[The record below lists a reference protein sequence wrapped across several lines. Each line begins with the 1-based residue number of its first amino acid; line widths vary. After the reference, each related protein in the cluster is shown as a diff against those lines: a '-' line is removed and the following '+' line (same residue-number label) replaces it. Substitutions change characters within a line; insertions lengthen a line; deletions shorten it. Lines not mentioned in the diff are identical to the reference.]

1 MVLSL
6 VSKHFNTQIV
16 QQAFVVIYQFYVI
29 DDLIPEFA
37 TPFDSACVDLVHLR
51 HTVRPLPLIKQ
62 YDSFLRSVSCR

>member
-29 DDLIPEFA
+29 DDLIPEFV
-37 TPFDSACVDLVHLR
+37 TPFDSACVDLIHLR
-51 HTVRPLPLIKQ
+51 HTVLAFDKE
-62 YDSFLRSVSCR
+62 V